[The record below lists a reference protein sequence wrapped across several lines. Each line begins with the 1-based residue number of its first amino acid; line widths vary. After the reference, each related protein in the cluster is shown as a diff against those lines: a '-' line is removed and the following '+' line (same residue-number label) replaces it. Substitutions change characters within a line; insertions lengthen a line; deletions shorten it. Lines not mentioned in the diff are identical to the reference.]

1 MVQKPKPKSA
11 SGSEGAADRFSVKSF
26 AFFWVLT
33 EALFKVWQLS
43 PGLKF
48 SVSASPGEHEEE
60 NEGNQLSRR
69 PYAIY

>member
-1 MVQKPKPKSA
+1 MVQKPKRDSA
-11 SGSEGAADRFSVKSF
+11 SGPEGVEGGFSAKSLAVF
-26 AFFWVLT
+26 SALP
-33 EALFKVWQLS
+33 EALFKVWQFS